1 MFPEFCLQDSWT
13 RFENEFDGGLCKPE
27 IDSIAHISGHKKC
40 VKLRQEPSL
49 EHCVTLDPEPQCDD
63 ETHGEILNTVFKKKG
78 ETEMQTESR
87 ILFPERSQQTT
98 NQGNQS

>member
-1 MFPEFCLQDSWT
+1 M
-13 RFENEFDGGLCKPE
+13 
-27 IDSIAHISGHKKC
+27 
-40 VKLRQEPSL
+40 

-63 ETHGEILNTVFKKKG
+63 ETHGEILKTVFKES

-87 ILFPERSQQTT
+87 ILFPEQSQQTA